1 MRQIAATAL
10 ALIFISAAFVSIE
23 AVAAQ
28 PEAVAGQATTQLPR
42 DVRPVHYGVAIQP
55 DAANLRFNGKVE
67 VDIDVLRATDRIVL
81 NAIEMEFSKVA
92 LTDAR
97 GKPAA
102 ADPQAQLDAD
112 AQTATF
118 VFSKTIAPG
127 RYTLSMEYTGKIG
140 TQANGLFALDYD
152 TKQGKKRALYTQFE
166 NSDAR
171 RFIPCWDEP
180 AYKAT
185 FDLSVT
191 VPEGQMAVSNMPIKT
206 RLDKHDG
213 RDEVLFE
220 RTPKMS
226 TYLLFFGLGDFDRE
240 TTKLGDTE
248 IGVVTQKGKTAQ
260 AAFAL
265 DSAKTI
271 LREYN
276 DYFGTPYPLP
286 KLDNIAAPGRSQ
298 FFGAMENWGA
308 IFTFEYGMLLD
319 PAIATQT
326 DRQRV
331 FDFEAHEMAHQW
343 FGDLVTMRW
352 WDDLW
357 LNEGFASWMQSRTT
371 EKLHPE
377 WHSALEAVDVR
388 ERAMGQDSLATTHPV
403 VQHIETVEQASQAFD
418 SITYSKGESVIR
430 MLEAYV
436 GPDAWREGVRRYMR
450 AHAHGNTTSDDL
462 WREIEAAAGK
472 PITAIAHDF
481 TLQPGVPLLRFE
493 RSACANGV
501 TTLILHQ
508 DEFTKDRPGK
518 TPLRWRVPV
527 IAATVDGGKA
537 ARTLVQDGS
546 GTLSVP
552 GCGTV
557 VLNAGQSGYF
567 RTLYSPAQLAAIKTD
582 FTRLAAIDQLGI
594 MNDVWSLGLAGREP
608 VSDYLDLATAAPADA
623 DPQIWGD
630 VVGSLV
636 SLDDY
641 YRDDT
646 VRQAA
651 FRRYA
656 IARLQPVLARVG
668 WVAKAGEAAP
678 VTNLRTQLIRA
689 LGDLG
694 DPAVVAEARRRYDAQ
709 ASDPAAMPSELRKT
723 LLGVVA
729 RHADAAM
736 WERLHAA
743 ALAEKTPLIKD
754 QFYSWLSSGED
765 EALARRA
772 LDLALTDEPG
782 ATNSASMIAAVS
794 RLHPDLA
801 FDFAVAH
808 RTQVDQ
814 LVDTTSIA
822 RYYPGLA
829 NNSQD
834 PAMIDKIRTF
844 ADAHIAATSRRDTN
858 AAIADI
864 TYRIKVRNERLPA
877 IDAWLQRNDGVP
889 PTQ

>member
-1 MRQIAATAL
+1 MHRIVLSAVAL
-10 ALIFISAAFVSIE
+10 AFVALPVTAA
-23 AVAAQ
+23 ARADAQ
-28 PEAVAGQATTQLPR
+28 PVVATDQTTTQLPR
-42 DVRPVHYGVAIQP
+42 NIRPTHYFVAITP
-55 DAANLRFNGKVE
+55 DAEKLQFKGQVTI
-67 VDIDVLRATDRIVL
+67 DIDVAQATTGITL
-81 NAIEMEFSKVA
+81 NAIDMVFSKVELSSA
-92 LTDAR
+92 T
-97 GKPAA
+97 GKPALA
-102 ADPQAQLDAD
+102 PLEEKEDAD
-112 AQTATF
+112 AQTMTF
-118 VFSKTIAPG
+118 KFDRPITPG
-127 RYTLSMEYTGKIG
+127 SYRLTMHYTGKIG

-152 TKQGKKRALYTQFE
+152 TGQGKKRALYTQFE

-185 FDLSVT
+185 FTLT
-191 VPEGQMAVSNMPIKT
+191 AIVPNTQMALSNTPIEDSK
-206 RLDKHDG
+206 DFGDG
-213 RDEVLFE
+213 RKGVRFAT
-220 RTPKMS
+220 TPKMS
-226 TYLLFFGLGDFDRE
+226 TYLLFFGLGDFDRA
-240 TTKLGDTE
+240 TTKLGNAE

-260 AAFAL
+260 ASFAL
-265 DSAKTI
+265 NSAKTI
-271 LREYN
+271 LSEYN

-357 LNEGFASWMQSRTT
+357 LNEGFASWMQGRTT

-377 WHSALEAVDVR
+377 WHSVLEAVDVR
-388 ERAMGQDSLATTHPV
+388 EGAMSRDALATTHPI

-436 GPDAWREGVRRYMR
+436 GADAWRGGVRRYMK

-462 WREIEAAAGK
+462 WREIEFAAGK

-481 TLQPGVPLLRFE
+481 TLQPGVPLIRFE
-493 RSACANGV
+493 RASCANGG
-501 TTLILHQ
+501 TMLTLHQ
-508 DEFTKDRPGK
+508 DEFTKDRPDK

-527 IAATVDGGKA
+527 IASTVDGGKP
-537 ARTLVQDGS
+537 ARALVQDGK

-567 RTLYSPAQLAAIKTD
+567 RTLYSPAQFAAIKAD
-582 FTRLAAIDQLGI
+582 FGKLAAIDQLGI
-594 MNDVWSLGLAGREP
+594 MNDAWSLGLAGREP
-608 VSDYLDLATAAPADA
+608 ASDYLDLASALPVDA
-623 DPQIWGD
+623 DPQIWSD
-630 VVGSLV
+630 VANAMTT
-636 SLDDY
+636 LDSY
-641 YRDDT
+641 YRGDAA
-646 VRQAA
+646 RQAA
-651 FRRYA
+651 FRRFA

-668 WVAKAGEAAP
+668 WAVKPDEAAP
-678 VTNLRTQLIRA
+678 VKNLRTRLIGA
-689 LGDLG
+689 LGNLG

-709 ASDPAAMPSELRKT
+709 ASDPAALPPELRTT

-736 WERLHAA
+736 WDRLHAS

-754 QFYSWLSSGED
+754 QLYALLSSGED
-765 EALARRA
+765 EAQARRA

-782 ATNSASMIAAVS
+782 ATNGAGMIATVS

-808 RTQVDQ
+808 RAQVTQ

-822 RYYPGLA
+822 RYYPRLA
-829 NNSQD
+829 DGSQD
-834 PAMIDKIRTF
+834 PAMIGKMRAF
-844 ADAHIAATSRRDTN
+844 AEAHIAATSRRDADTT
-858 AAIADI
+858 IADVA
-864 TYRIKVRNERLPA
+864 YRIRIREERLPA
-877 IDAWLQRNDGVP
+877 VDAWLNQHGG
-889 PTQ
+889 